1 MNRNKFNKKLNKKL
15 KIRLP
20 FRRRICRLC
29 REKLAQFDYKDI
41 KGLERFVNERGKII
55 SRRSSGNCA
64 RHQRMVAQA
73 VKRARYM
80 ALLPYVK

>member
-1 MNRNKFNKKLNKKL
+1 MRPDKFNKKL
-15 KIRLP
+15 KIRQL

-29 REKLAQFDYKDI
+29 REKVAQLDYKEI
-41 KGLERFVNERGKII
+41 KGLERFINERGKII

-73 VKRARYM
+73 VKRTRYL